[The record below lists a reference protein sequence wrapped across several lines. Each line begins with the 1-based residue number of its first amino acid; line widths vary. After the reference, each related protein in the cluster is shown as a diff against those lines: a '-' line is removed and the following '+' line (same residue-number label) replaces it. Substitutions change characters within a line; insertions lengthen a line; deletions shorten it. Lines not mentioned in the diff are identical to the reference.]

1 MASKKMNVLVYSGN
15 GSTTESVRHCLYTL
29 RRLLS
34 PSYAVIPVKG
44 DTLIKEPWFSTCALL
59 VFPGGA
65 DLGYCRTLNGEGN
78 RRISRYVKAGG
89 SYLGFC
95 AGGYYGSNRCEF
107 EVNDPKMA
115 VEGER
120 ELGFFPGTCRGLAF
134 EGFKYASEAGAR
146 AAEIKIEKGAFEGVD
161 EGVGDV
167 FRSYYN
173 GGGVFVD
180 AGKLESRGVQV
191 LASYT
196 EDLHVE
202 SGEGKAAVVY
212 RKVGE
217 GHAVV
222 TGPHPE
228 FAPQNL
234 SKIPSL
240 PSYATVISDIAATDA
255 TRLDFMRLILRKLG
269 LQVNEQEQAVPSL
282 SRLHLTAHNISDVA
296 YLVATWREI
305 ITVVDG
311 DEYIKGENDVFRIE
325 KEGSAWS
332 VKELKRAVSAVSE
345 KLPTLASVT
354 SSSKED
360 VEEQAQEKDPKD
372 KKPKTPEEEIQD
384 CITYTSTTLPDQI
397 VSYEKI
403 IKVITPHS
411 KALPSPEE
419 TPFHHESFYANL
431 HHYHT
436 KLRNPAASFGKHL
449 IYADVVTSTNT
460 LLEKNPSLLRSL
472 PNGFTIT
479 ATTQIAGRGRGNNV
493 WIAPPGALMFST
505 VLHHSFTLSQSAP
518 VVFVQYLAALA
529 IVQGIQNYAPG
540 YEKIPVKLKWPNDIY
555 AQLPGSSNNPV
566 VKIGGIL
573 VNSSYSGSTYDVVT
587 GIGLN
592 LSNALPTTSLNQ
604 LAKGCTP
611 PLKDFTPEKL
621 LASILAHFETLYS
634 TFTQSGFTREMEEF
648 YYANWLHTDQLVTLE
663 SVEGG
668 GGGAGGYNG
677 GGGGAVKA
685 RIKGITR
692 DWGLLLAE
700 EVREVDGRGTGRV
713 VQVQSDGNSFDF
725 FRGLVRRK
733 V

>member
-1 MASKKMNVLVYSGN
+1 
-15 GSTTESVRHCLYTL
+15 
-29 RRLLS
+29 
-34 PSYAVIPVKG
+34 
-44 DTLIKEPWFSTCALL
+44 
-59 VFPGGA
+59 
-65 DLGYCRTLNGEGN
+65 
-78 RRISRYVKAGG
+78 
-89 SYLGFC
+89 
-95 AGGYYGSNRCEF
+95 
-107 EVNDPKMA
+107 MA

-120 ELGFFPGTCRGLAF
+120 ELAFFPGVCRGLAF

-146 AAEIKIEKGAFEGVD
+146 AAEIKIEKEAFENVD
-161 EGVGDV
+161 EGVAET
-167 FRSYYN
+167 FKSYYN

-180 AGKLESRGVQV
+180 AKKLESRGVQI

-202 SGEGKAAVVY
+202 SGEGQAAVVY

-240 PSYATVISDIAATDA
+240 PSYATIINDIAATDA
-255 TRLDFMRLILRKLG
+255 TRLAFMRLILGKLG

-282 SRLHLTAHNISDVA
+282 SRLHLTAHSLADVSD
-296 YLVATWREI
+296 LVATWSEI
-305 ITVVDG
+305 ITVMDG

-325 KEGSAWS
+325 KEGTAWS
-332 VKELKRAVSAVSE
+332 VKELKRAVSAMSE

-354 SSSKED
+354 NSSEKSVGEQGQEKED
-360 VEEQAQEKDPKD
+360 DS
-372 KKPKTPEEEIQD
+372 KKKRAKTPEEEIYD
-384 CITYTSTTLPDQI
+384 CIEYTANTSPDEI
-397 VSYEKI
+397 VDYAKI
-403 IKVITPHS
+403 VKVIIPHE
-411 KALPSPEE
+411 KALPSAQE
-419 TPFHHESFYANL
+419 TPFHHDAFYANL

-436 KLRNPAASFGKHL
+436 KLRNPDASFGKHL
-449 IYADVVTSTNT
+449 MYGEVVTSTNT
-460 LLEKNPSLLRSL
+460 LLEKNPSLLRNL

-505 VLHHSFTLSQSAP
+505 VLHHSFALSQSAP
-518 VVFVQYLAALA
+518 VVFIQYLAALA
-529 IVQGIQNYAPG
+529 IVQGIKNYAPG
-540 YEKIPVKLKWPNDIY
+540 YEKIPIKLKWPNDIY
-555 AQLPGSSNNPV
+555 AQLPGSSANPI

-573 VNSSYSGSTYDVVT
+573 VNSSYSGSTYDVVP

-592 LSNALPTTSLNQ
+592 LSNALPTTTLNQ
-604 LAKGCTP
+604 LAKGMNP

-634 TFTQSGFTREMEEF
+634 TFCQEGFNRDMES
-648 YYANWLHTDQLVTLE
+648 YYYENWLHTDQLVTLE
-663 SVEGG
+663 DQQGVQSGC
-668 GGGAGGYNG
+668 
-677 GGGGAVKA
+677 KA

-700 EVREVDGRGTGRV
+700 EVREIDGRGTGKII
-713 VQVQSDGNSFDF
+713 QIQSDGNSFDF

>member
-1 MASKKMNVLVYSGN
+1 
-15 GSTTESVRHCLYTL
+15 
-29 RRLLS
+29 
-34 PSYAVIPVKG
+34 
-44 DTLIKEPWFSTCALL
+44 
-59 VFPGGA
+59 
-65 DLGYCRTLNGEGN
+65 
-78 RRISRYVKAGG
+78 
-89 SYLGFC
+89 
-95 AGGYYGSNRCEF
+95 
-107 EVNDPKMA
+107 
-115 VEGER
+115 
-120 ELGFFPGTCRGLAF
+120 
-134 EGFKYASEAGAR
+134 
-146 AAEIKIEKGAFEGVD
+146 
-161 EGVGDV
+161 
-167 FRSYYN
+167 
-173 GGGVFVD
+173 
-180 AGKLESRGVQV
+180 
-191 LASYT
+191 
-196 EDLHVE
+196 
-202 SGEGKAAVVY
+202 
-212 RKVGE
+212 
-217 GHAVV
+217 
-222 TGPHPE
+222 
-228 FAPQNL
+228 
-234 SKIPSL
+234 
-240 PSYATVISDIAATDA
+240 
-255 TRLDFMRLILRKLG
+255 MRLILRKLG

-282 SRLHLTAHNISDVA
+282 SRLHLTAHNLSDVA
-296 YLVATWREI
+296 DLVATWSEI

-345 KLPTLASVT
+345 KLPTLASVANIT
-354 SSSKED
+354 KEGVEQQSHEKED
-360 VEEQAQEKDPKD
+360 DRT

-384 CITYTSTTLPDQI
+384 CVAYTSTTSPDQI

-403 IKVITPHS
+403 VKVIIPHS
-411 KALPSPEE
+411 RALPSAEE

-436 KLRNPAASFGKHL
+436 KLRNPDASFGKHL
-449 IYADVVTSTNT
+449 IYGEVVTSTNT

-518 VVFVQYLAALA
+518 VVFIQYLAALA

-540 YEKIPVKLKWPNDIY
+540 YEKTPVKLKWPNDIY

-592 LSNALPTTSLNQ
+592 LSNALPTTSLNL
-604 LAKGCTP
+604 LAKSLNP

-663 SVEGG
+663 SVDGVETGT
-668 GGGAGGYNG
+668 
-677 GGGGAVKA
+677 KA

>member
-1 MASKKMNVLVYSGN
+1 MATRKMNVLVYSGN

-34 PSYAVIPVKG
+34 PSYAVIPVTG
-44 DTLIKEPWFSTCALL
+44 DALIKEPWFSTCALL

-78 RRISRYVKAGG
+78 RRISRYVNGGG

-95 AGGYYGSNRCEF
+95 AGGYYGSSRCEF
-107 EVNDPKMA
+107 ELDDPKMA

-120 ELGFFPGTCRGLAF
+120 ELGFFPGICRGLAF
-134 EGFKYASEAGAR
+134 AGFKYASEAGAR
-146 AAEIKIEKGAFEGVD
+146 AAEIKIEKQAFEGVD
-161 EGVGDV
+161 EGVADT

-180 AGKLESRGVQV
+180 AKKLETRGVQI

-196 EDLHVE
+196 ENLHVD
-202 SGEGKAAVVY
+202 SGESKAAVVY

-234 SKIPSL
+234 SNIPSL
-240 PSYATVISDIAATDA
+240 PSYATVISEIAATDA
-255 TRLDFMRLILRKLG
+255 TRLEFMRLILRKLG
-269 LQVNEQEQAVPSL
+269 LHVNEREQAVPSL
-282 SRLHLTAHNISDVA
+282 SRLHLTAHNLADVSD
-296 YLVATWREI
+296 LVATWSEI
-305 ITVVDG
+305 ITVMDG

-332 VKELKRAVSAVSE
+332 VKELKRAVSAMSE

-354 SSSKED
+354 NSGKEGHGEGD
-360 VEEQAQEKDPKD
+360 QEQPPQ
-372 KKPKTPEEEIQD
+372 KKKSKTPEEEIQD
-384 CITYTSTTLPDQI
+384 CISYTSMTSPDQI
-397 VSYEKI
+397 ADYSKI
-403 IKVITPHS
+403 IKTIIPHE
-411 KALPSPEE
+411 KALPSAQE

-436 KLRNPAASFGKHL
+436 KLRNPDASFGKHV
-449 IYADVVTSTNT
+449 IYGEVVTSTNT
-460 LLEKNPSLLRSL
+460 LLEKNPSLLRNL

-505 VLHHSFTLSQSAP
+505 VLHHSFSLSQSAP
-518 VVFVQYLAALA
+518 VVFIQYLAALA
-529 IVQGIQNYAPG
+529 IVQGIKSYAPG
-540 YEKIPVKLKWPNDIY
+540 YDKIPVKLKWPNDIY
-555 AQLPGSSNNPV
+555 AQLAGSSGNPV

-592 LSNALPTTSLNQ
+592 LNNALPTTSLNQ
-604 LAKGCTP
+604 LTKACNP
-611 PLKDFTPEKL
+611 PLRDFTPEKL
-621 LASILAHFETLYS
+621 LASILAQFETLYS
-634 TFTQSGFTREMEEF
+634 TFCQQGFNHDMESF

-663 SVEGG
+663 DQQGVQSGCR
-668 GGGAGGYNG
+668 
-677 GGGGAVKA
+677 A

-700 EVREVDGRGTGRV
+700 EVREVDGRGTGKV

>member
-1 MASKKMNVLVYSGN
+1 MATKRMNILVYSGN

-34 PSYAVIPVKG
+34 PSYAVIPVTG

-78 RRISRYVKAGG
+78 RRISRYVNAGG

-95 AGGYYGSNRCEF
+95 AGGYYGSARCEF
-107 EVNDPKMA
+107 ELDDAKMA

-120 ELGFFPGTCRGLAF
+120 ELAFFPGVCRGLAF

-146 AAEIKIEKGAFEGVD
+146 AAEIKIEKEAFESVD
-161 EGVGDV
+161 EGVAET
-167 FRSYYN
+167 FKSYYN

-180 AGKLESRGVQV
+180 AKKLESRGVQI

-202 SGEGKAAVVY
+202 SGEGQAAVVY

-240 PSYATVISDIAATDA
+240 PSYATLINDIAATDA
-255 TRLDFMRLILRKLG
+255 TRLAFMRLILGKLG

-282 SRLHLTAHNISDVA
+282 SRLHLTAHSLADVSD
-296 YLVATWREI
+296 LVATWSEI
-305 ITVVDG
+305 ITVMDD

-325 KEGSAWS
+325 KEGTAWS
-332 VKELKRAVSAVSE
+332 VKELKRAVSAMSE

-354 SSSKED
+354 NSSEKSVGEQSQEKED
-360 VEEQAQEKDPKD
+360 DS
-372 KKPKTPEEEIQD
+372 KKKRAKTPEEEIHD
-384 CITYTSTTLPDQI
+384 CIEYTAKTSPDEI
-397 VSYEKI
+397 VDYAKI
-403 IKVITPHS
+403 VKVIIPHE
-411 KALPSPEE
+411 KALPSAKE
-419 TPFHHESFYANL
+419 TLFHHDAFYANL

-436 KLRNPAASFGKHL
+436 KLRNPDASFGKHL
-449 IYADVVTSTNT
+449 MYGEVVTSTNT
-460 LLEKNPSLLRSL
+460 LLEKNPSLLRNL

-505 VLHHSFTLSQSAP
+505 VLHHSFALSQSAP
-518 VVFVQYLAALA
+518 VVFIQYLAALA
-529 IVQGIQNYAPG
+529 IVQGIKNYAPG
-540 YEKIPVKLKWPNDIY
+540 YEKIPIKLKWPNDIY
-555 AQLPGSSNNPV
+555 AQLPGSSANPV

-573 VNSSYSGSTYDVVT
+573 VNSSYSGSTYDVVP

-592 LSNALPTTSLNQ
+592 LSNALPTTTLNQ
-604 LAKGCTP
+604 LAKGMNP

-634 TFTQSGFTREMEEF
+634 TFCQEGFNRDMES
-648 YYANWLHTDQLVTLE
+648 YYYENWLHNDQLVTLE
-663 SVEGG
+663 DQQGVQSGC
-668 GGGAGGYNG
+668 
-677 GGGGAVKA
+677 KA

-700 EVREVDGRGTGRV
+700 EVREIDGRGTGKII
-713 VQVQSDGNSFDF
+713 QIQSDGNSFDF

>member
-34 PSYAVIPVKG
+34 PSYAVIPVTG

-78 RRISRYVKAGG
+78 RRISRYVNAGG

-95 AGGYYGSNRCEF
+95 AGGYYGSSRCEF
-107 EVNDPKMA
+107 EVHDPKMA

-146 AAEIKIEKGAFEGVD
+146 AAEIRIEKGAFEGID

-167 FRSYYN
+167 FKSYYN

-180 AGKLESRGVQV
+180 AKKLESRGVQI

-282 SRLHLTAHNISDVA
+282 SRLHLTAHNLSDVA
-296 YLVATWREI
+296 DLVATWSEI

-354 SSSKED
+354 NSSKEG
-360 VEEQAQEKDPKD
+360 VEGQTQEKEDDNK
-372 KKPKTPEEEIQD
+372 KKPKTPEEEIQE
-384 CITYTSTTLPDQI
+384 CVAYTSATSPDQI

-403 IKVITPHS
+403 VKVIIPHS
-411 KALPSPEE
+411 QALPSPEE

-436 KLRNPAASFGKHL
+436 KLRNPNASFGKHL
-449 IYADVVTSTNT
+449 IYGEVVTSTNT

-472 PNGFTIT
+472 PNGFTTT

-518 VVFVQYLAALA
+518 VVFLQYLAALA

-592 LSNALPTTSLNQ
+592 LSNAAPTTSLNL
-604 LAKGCTP
+604 LAKSLNP

-634 TFTQSGFTREMEEF
+634 TFTQSGFTRDMEEF

-668 GGGAGGYNG
+668 GGGVGGYNG
-677 GGGGAVKA
+677 APVKA

>member
-1 MASKKMNVLVYSGN
+1 MATKRMNILVYSGN

-34 PSYAVIPVKG
+34 PSYAVIPVTG

-78 RRISRYVKAGG
+78 RRISRYVNAGG

-95 AGGYYGSNRCEF
+95 AGGYYGSARCEF
-107 EVNDPKMA
+107 ELDDPKMA
-115 VEGER
+115 VEGDR
-120 ELGFFPGTCRGLAF
+120 ELAFFPGVCRGLAF

-146 AAEIKIEKGAFEGVD
+146 AAEIKIEKEAFESVD
-161 EGVGDV
+161 EGVAET
-167 FRSYYN
+167 FKSYYN

-180 AGKLESRGVQV
+180 AKKLESRGVQI

-202 SGEGKAAVVY
+202 SGQGQAAVVY

-240 PSYATVISDIAATDA
+240 PSYATLINDIAATDA
-255 TRLDFMRLILRKLG
+255 TRLAFMRLILGKLG

-282 SRLHLTAHNISDVA
+282 SRLHLTAHSLADVSD
-296 YLVATWREI
+296 LVATWSEI
-305 ITVVDG
+305 ITVMDG
-311 DEYIKGENDVFRIE
+311 DDYIKGENDVFRIE
-325 KEGSAWS
+325 KEGTAWS
-332 VKELKRAVSAVSE
+332 VKELKRAVSAMSE

-354 SSSKED
+354 NSNEKS
-360 VEEQAQEKDPKD
+360 VEEQGQEKEDD
-372 KKPKTPEEEIQD
+372 SKKKWAKTPEEEIRD
-384 CITYTSTTLPDQI
+384 CIEYTANTSPDEI
-397 VSYEKI
+397 VDYAKI
-403 IKVITPHS
+403 VKVIIPHE
-411 KALPSPEE
+411 KALPSAQE
-419 TPFHHESFYANL
+419 TPFHHDAFYANL

-436 KLRNPAASFGKHL
+436 KLRNPDASFGKHL
-449 IYADVVTSTNT
+449 MYGEVVTSTNT
-460 LLEKNPSLLRSL
+460 LLEKNPSLLRNL

-505 VLHHSFTLSQSAP
+505 VLHHSFALSQSAP
-518 VVFVQYLAALA
+518 VVFIQYLAALA
-529 IVQGIQNYAPG
+529 IVQGIKNYAPG
-540 YEKIPVKLKWPNDIY
+540 YEKIPIKLKWPNDIY
-555 AQLPGSSNNPV
+555 AQLPGSSANPV

-573 VNSSYSGSTYDVVT
+573 VNSSYSGSTYDVVP

-592 LSNALPTTSLNQ
+592 LSNALPTTTLNQ
-604 LAKGCTP
+604 LAKGMNP

-634 TFTQSGFTREMEEF
+634 TFCQEGFNRDMES
-648 YYANWLHTDQLVTLE
+648 YYYENWLHTDQLVTLE
-663 SVEGG
+663 DQQGVQSGC
-668 GGGAGGYNG
+668 
-677 GGGGAVKA
+677 KA

-700 EVREVDGRGTGRV
+700 EVREIDGRGTGKII
-713 VQVQSDGNSFDF
+713 QIQSDGNSFDF

>member
-1 MASKKMNVLVYSGN
+1 MATKRMNILVYSGN

-34 PSYAVIPVKG
+34 PSYAVIPVTG

-78 RRISRYVKAGG
+78 RRISRYVNAGG

-95 AGGYYGSNRCEF
+95 AGGYYGSARCEF
-107 EVNDPKMA
+107 ELDDPKMA

-120 ELGFFPGTCRGLAF
+120 ELAFFPGVCRGLAF
-134 EGFKYASEAGAR
+134 EGFRYASEAGAR
-146 AAEIKIEKGAFEGVD
+146 AAEIKIEKEAFENVD
-161 EGVGDV
+161 EGVAET
-167 FRSYYN
+167 FKSYYN

-180 AGKLESRGVQV
+180 AKKLESRGVQI

-202 SGEGKAAVVY
+202 SGEGQAAVVY

-240 PSYATVISDIAATDA
+240 PSYATIINDIAATDA
-255 TRLDFMRLILRKLG
+255 TRLAFMRLILGKLG

-282 SRLHLTAHNISDVA
+282 SRLHLTAHSLADVSD
-296 YLVATWREI
+296 LVATWSEI
-305 ITVVDG
+305 ITVMDG

-325 KEGSAWS
+325 KEGTAWS
-332 VKELKRAVSAVSE
+332 VKELKRAVSAMSE

-354 SSSKED
+354 NSSEKSVGEQGQEKED
-360 VEEQAQEKDPKD
+360 DS
-372 KKPKTPEEEIQD
+372 KKKRAKTPEEEIYD
-384 CITYTSTTLPDQI
+384 CIEYTANTSPDEI
-397 VSYEKI
+397 VDYAKI
-403 IKVITPHS
+403 VKVIIPHE
-411 KALPSPEE
+411 KALPSAQE
-419 TPFHHESFYANL
+419 TPFHHDAFYANL

-436 KLRNPAASFGKHL
+436 KLRNPDASFGKHL
-449 IYADVVTSTNT
+449 MYGEVVTSTNT
-460 LLEKNPSLLRSL
+460 LLEKNPSLLRNL

-505 VLHHSFTLSQSAP
+505 VLHHSFALSQSAP
-518 VVFVQYLAALA
+518 VVFIQYLAALA
-529 IVQGIQNYAPG
+529 IVQGIKNYAPG
-540 YEKIPVKLKWPNDIY
+540 YEKIPIKLKWPNDIY
-555 AQLPGSSNNPV
+555 AQLPGSSANPI

-573 VNSSYSGSTYDVVT
+573 VNSSYSGSTYDVVP

-592 LSNALPTTSLNQ
+592 LSNALPTTTLNQ
-604 LAKGCTP
+604 LAKGMNP

-634 TFTQSGFTREMEEF
+634 TFCQEGFNRDMES
-648 YYANWLHTDQLVTLE
+648 YYYENWLHTDQLVTLE
-663 SVEGG
+663 DQQGVQSGC
-668 GGGAGGYNG
+668 
-677 GGGGAVKA
+677 KA

-700 EVREVDGRGTGRV
+700 EVREIDGRGTGKII
-713 VQVQSDGNSFDF
+713 QIQSDGNSFDF